1 MNVLTIAGN
10 LGREARLNSIQGQ
23 QGPVSVLN
31 FAVAVKKRQKGDDGK
46 PLTLWVDC
54 SLWGA
59 RADALAQY
67 LQKGTRVSVTGEAD
81 VTTYQDG
88 AGNTVPKLTLR
99 VNDITMLGGGEQ
111 QQQQQGGYGAGPAY
125 QAQGAAPQQQRPAQQ
140 PQAGGYQQPAAR
152 KAQAPAGPENQ
163 FDDDIPF

>member
-10 LGREARLNSIQGQ
+10 LGREARLNSVQGQ
-23 QGPVSVLN
+23 QGPISVAN
-31 FAVAVKKRQKGDDGK
+31 FAVAVKKRQKDQQGNYQ
-46 PLTLWVDC
+46 TLWVDC

-81 VTTYQDG
+81 VTTYTDNN
-88 AGNTVPKLTLR
+88 GNVVPKLTLR
-99 VNDITMLGGGEQ
+99 VNEITLLGGGE
-111 QQQQQGGYGAGPAY
+111 ASVNSAV
-125 QAQGAAPQQQRPAQQ
+125 QQ

-152 KAQAPAGPENQ
+152 TVQQAPAGQ
-163 FDDDIPF
+163 DYSDDIPF